1 MSFDDTVDKYSNM
14 VYRLALVYTKKRAD
28 AEDIVQDVFCRLLT
42 KQPDFENEEHRKAWL
57 VRVTINRCKSF
68 FATAWFRRVITKP
81 EPIDPLA
88 EADNNA
94 ENDLREYL
102 EMLPRKYRPVIHLF
116 YHEDLSVK
124 QISEILGTKE
134 ATVRTWLKRA
144 RGILEGK
151 LKGEMSN
158 G

>member
-1 MSFDDTVDKYSNM
+1 MGFDDIVDKYSDM
-14 VYRLALVYTKKRAD
+14 VYRLAFVYTKNRHD
-28 AEDIVQDVFCRLLT
+28 AEDITQDVFYRYIT
-42 KQPDFENEEHRKAWL
+42 KQPEFEGEEHRKAWL
-57 VRVTINRCKSF
+57 VRVTINRCKTF

-81 EPIDPLA
+81 EPMNPQA
-88 EADNNA
+88 AQENSA

-102 EMLPRKYRPVIHLF
+102 DMLPKKYRPVIHLF

-124 QISEILGTKE
+124 QISEIMDAKE

-144 RGILEGK
+144 RGILAEK
-151 LKGEMSN
+151 LKGVERI